1 MITNQKTY
9 AIYSTYIQK
18 EHFSLFKGLFNF
30 RAKRLGHI
38 PLKTKMC
45 VLPLISYDDK
55 TETLDYGQCFTIDV
69 VSMSVNSMTVRHHDV
84 LKKGNILEFRTKHAL
99 EDRECLNCM
108 SFKSLPETPSFSSFI
123 GKIIWRSNEEA
134 GVNIIMM
141 REQDKTAILRMMAN
155 KSKK

>member
-1 MITNQKTY
+1 MFRK
-9 AIYSTYIQK
+9 
-18 EHFSLFKGLFNF
+18 LFNF
-30 RAKRLGHI
+30 KTKRLGHI
-38 PLKTKMC
+38 PIKAKIC

-55 TETLDYGQCFTIDV
+55 TETLDYGQCFTVDV
-69 VSMSVNSMTVRHHDV
+69 VSISTNSMTVRHNDV

-99 EDRECLNCM
+99 EDAQCLKCM
-108 SFKSLPETPSFSSFI
+108 NFKSLTETPSFSSFI

-141 REQDKTAILRMMAN
+141 REQDKVTISKMITN

>member
-1 MITNQKTY
+1 M
-9 AIYSTYIQK
+9 
-18 EHFSLFKGLFNF
+18 FKGLFNF
-30 RAKRLGHI
+30 KRKRLGHI
-38 PLKTKMC
+38 PIKTKMC
-45 VLPLISYDDK
+45 VLPLIYYDDK

-69 VSMSVNSMTVRHHDV
+69 ISMSVNSMTVRHNNV

-99 EDRECLNCM
+99 EDRECLKCIN
-108 SFKSLPETPSFSSFI
+108 FKLLPETPSFSSFI

-141 REQDKTAILRMMAN
+141 REQDKAAILKMMAN

>member
-1 MITNQKTY
+1 ML
-9 AIYSTYIQK
+9 YIQDTHK
-18 EHFSLFKGLFNF
+18 RRLPPLFKGLFNF
-30 RAKRLGHI
+30 GAKHTGHI

-69 VSMSVNSMTVRHHDV
+69 VSMSRTSMTVRHNDI

-99 EDRECLNCM
+99 EDRECLKCM
-108 SFKSLPETPSFSSFI
+108 NFKTLPETPAFSSFI
-123 GKIIWRSNEEA
+123 GKIIWRNNEEA

-141 REQDKTAILRMMAN
+141 KEQDKATISKMVAN

>member
-1 MITNQKTY
+1 M
-9 AIYSTYIQK
+9 
-18 EHFSLFKGLFNF
+18 FRGLFNF
-30 RAKRLGHI
+30 RTKQLGHI
-38 PLKTKMC
+38 PVKTKMC
-45 VLPLISYDDK
+45 VLPLISYDEK

-99 EDRECLNCM
+99 EDRECLKCM
-108 SFKSLPETPSFSSFI
+108 SFKSLPETPAFSSFI

>member
-1 MITNQKTY
+1 MFRRI
-9 AIYSTYIQK
+9 
-18 EHFSLFKGLFNF
+18 FNF

-38 PLKTKMC
+38 PIKTKMC

-69 VSMSVNSMTVRHHDV
+69 ISMSASSMTVRHHDV

-99 EDRECLNCM
+99 EDRECLKCM
-108 SFKSLPETPSFSSFI
+108 NFKNLPETPSFSSFI

-141 REQDKTAILRMMAN
+141 REYDKTAILKMMLAN